1 MVGLLSAN
9 MPISLSGSA
18 LMGTS
23 GAAGASVLGAFNS
36 DGTTALLGNISS
48 TTGSLINQMK
58 AVANQRLVD
67 EQAAINDL
75 AAQRRDALNVQ
86 NERWISVKAQVNNAQ
101 IAVENGREGI
111 AKINQTLLLMRG
123 SVAGTQEDLAFYKDL
138 FNSQVTEINNEA
150 DSGGKAFNL
159 IGGINRSDY
168 SPNVVEY
175 RNNLGIGF
183 TQLTGTYVG
192 SDFKIEANDGTVWI
206 PDLGSDLIEAHSG
219 ASGEAQ
225 TYTTGEGVEIRKAT
239 STRNGMQLVSFNPTT
254 NAITVNITVVP
265 HEAPITVT
273 GTLTRHGNG
282 IMQSWFYNDF
292 ATAADRTRAFTDI
305 SAAEVNVV
313 LASGELERSAAQAT
327 IDQRRVDG
335 ALDELTRQ
343 SGQVQLAQME
353 DIEKTR
359 VKAAQQYQAMLTNL
373 QNLSSQ
379 QQNYLN
385 AFAGFID
392 SPFAQASLNLL
403 A

>member
-9 MPISLSGSA
+9 TPISLTGSA

-23 GAAGASVLGAFNS
+23 GAAGASVLGAFNA
-36 DGTTALLGNISS
+36 DGTTALLGDITS
-48 TTGSLINQMK
+48 TTSSLINQMK
-58 AVANQRLVD
+58 ATANQRLVE
-67 EQAAINDL
+67 EQAAIEEL
-75 AAQRRDALNVQ
+75 ATQRRDAINVQ

-101 IAVENGREGI
+101 IAIDNGRESI
-111 AKINQTLLLMRG
+111 EKINQILLLMRG
-123 SVAGTQEDLAFYKDL
+123 SVAGSQEDLAFYKDL

-168 SPNVVEY
+168 TPNVIEY
-175 RNNLGIGF
+175 RNNLGMGF

-192 SDFKIEANDGTVWI
+192 SDYKIEANDGTVWI
-206 PDLGSDLIEAHSG
+206 PDLASDLIEAHSG
-219 ASGEAQ
+219 TSGEPQ
-225 TYTTGEGVEIRKAT
+225 TYTTGGIEIRKAT
-239 STRNGMQLVSFNPTT
+239 STRNGMELVSYDEET
-254 NAITVNITVVP
+254 NAITVNISVVP
-265 HEAPITVT
+265 HEPPIVVT
-273 GTLTRHGNG
+273 GTLKRHGNG

-292 ATAADRTRAFTDI
+292 ATASDRTRAFEDI

-327 IDQRRVDG
+327 IDQRKVDA
-335 ALDELTRQ
+335 ALDELTKE
-343 SGQVQLAQME
+343 SGLIQLGQME
-353 DIEKTR
+353 EMEASR
-359 VKAAQQYQAMLTNL
+359 VKAAQQYQAMLANL

-379 QQNYLN
+379 QANYLN